1 MRIAVTT
8 PTGHVGRHLVPI
20 LVRAGVRPLVLARRP
35 EKLPARL
42 RAEVDTVAVDQFD
55 SDAVVEAT
63 AGVDTIYWVD
73 PPASGDDPLAE
84 YRRAATS
91 IARAVTKNGIGRVVF
106 QSSVGAEKRRGAGEI
121 DGLAATELALDDTDA
136 DVTHLRCGYFFSNLE
151 YQLDMIAS
159 GTVQVIVPVDHPM
172 PWVAPR
178 DIAEVAAT
186 RLLSTEWSGRHVQAV
201 HGPSDLTWTQVAE
214 IVSAATDLP
223 LRAEQIADD
232 EMRRGLQAA
241 GLSDAQVDAM
251 TGMSTG
257 LRDGFVPEQSRSI
270 RSTTPTTLAAW
281 AYDVLRP
288 QL

>member
-73 PPASGDDPLAE
+73 PPPSGDDPLAE

-106 QSSVGAEKRRGAGEI
+106 QSSVGAEKRRGAGEGAYSRSLLPALPL
-121 DGLAATELALDDTDA
+121 DAHEETDRASDRNVQKSDDVRDQGTDDKHCWLSGVGLYTKKP
-136 DVTHLRCGYFFSNLE
+136 G
-151 YQLDMIAS
+151 
-159 GTVQVIVPVDHPM
+159 PVGPGFTKK
-172 PWVAPR
+172 
-178 DIAEVAAT
+178 AT
-186 RLLSTEWSGRHVQAV
+186 RNWLRRSRRRPAGRAGCGRHRAAR
-201 HGPSDLTWTQVAE
+201 HRGESD
-214 IVSAATDLP
+214 S
-223 LRAEQIADD
+223 
-232 EMRRGLQAA
+232 
-241 GLSDAQVDAM
+241 
-251 TGMSTG
+251 
-257 LRDGFVPEQSRSI
+257 
-270 RSTTPTTLAAW
+270 
-281 AYDVLRP
+281 
-288 QL
+288 